1 MAQDY
6 VRQSSFV
13 DGDII
18 SASLFNNEYNQL
30 VNAFN
35 YSDVDA
41 ASTGHRHDGTAG
53 QGGNIF
59 KIGDLD
65 FLNKIEVDDL
75 NNRWG
80 VFVEVGGVAVEQ
92 VRIQDGAVVPVT
104 DNDIDLGSA
113 SVEFKN
119 LYLDGTANVDS
130 LVVDETATITGAAT
144 FSSTL
149 GVSGA
154 TTLSSTLGVTGATT
168 LSSTLGVT
176 GAATLGST
184 LALTGAATLSSD
196 LTVAGVTTLNGN
208 TVIGNAATDT
218 VTITADVASN
228 VIPSV
233 DSTYNLGD
241 SSNYWNFLY
250 VNGVAASGNVVIGG
264 NLTVA
269 GDATIS
275 GNLTF
280 GDAATDTVSFAADVG
295 SNILPDVTN
304 TYDLGS
310 SSKKWRNLYVVG
322 TAELSNLSV
331 TSADINGGTIDGTI
345 IGATTAAAITGTT
358 ITASTSLALASGVTV
373 TSILDED
380 NLGSNSATAIP
391 TQQSVKAYVDGKVFD
406 AGDGDGLAFAIALG

>member
-176 GAATLGST
+176 GAATLSST
-184 LALTGAATLSSD
+184 LGVTGAATLSDS
-196 LTVAGVTTLNGN
+196 LTVAGVTILNGN
-208 TVIGNAATDT
+208 TVVGNAATDT
-218 VTITADVASN
+218 LTVNADVASN
-228 VIPSV
+228 LVPSV

-241 SSNYWNFLY
+241 SSNYWNFAY
-250 VNGVAASGNVVIGG
+250 VNGIATTGNVVVGG
-264 NLTVA
+264 NLTVV

-310 SSKKWRNLYVVG
+310 SSKRWRNLYVVG
-322 TAELSNLSV
+322 AAEINSLTI
-331 TSADINGGTIDGTI
+331 TSADIN
-345 IGATTAAAITGTT
+345 
-358 ITASTSLALASGVTV
+358 SLTLASGVTV

-380 NLGSNSATAIP
+380 TLGSNSATAIP

>member
-149 GVSGA
+149 GVTGA

-176 GAATLGST
+176 GAT
-184 LALTGAATLSSD
+184 TLSSD
-196 LTVAGVTTLNGN
+196 LTVAGNTFLNGN
-208 TVIGNAATDT
+208 TTIGNAATDT

-241 SSNYWNFLY
+241 SSNYWNFAY
-250 VNGVAASGNVVIGG
+250 VNGIATTGNVVVGG
-264 NLTVA
+264 NLTVV

-280 GDAATDTVSFAADVG
+280 GDAATDTVSFVADVG

-310 SSKKWRNLYVVG
+310 SSQKWRNLYVVG
-322 TAELSNLSV
+322 AAELE
-331 TSADINGGTIDGTI
+331 TIN
-345 IGATTAAAITGTT
+345 ATTANI
-358 ITASTSLALASGVTV
+358 SNLALASGVTV